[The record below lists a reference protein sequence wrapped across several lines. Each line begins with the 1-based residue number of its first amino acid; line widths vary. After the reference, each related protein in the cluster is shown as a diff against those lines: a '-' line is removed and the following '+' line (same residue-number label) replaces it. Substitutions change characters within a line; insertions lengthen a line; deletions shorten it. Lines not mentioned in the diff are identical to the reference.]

1 MGELPPQPDE
11 VTLEELLELAR
22 RLEAHPENRPGS
34 DKTWVLHGLR
44 KFQARMRLVDEM
56 REKRCA
62 ELRRKGEMVSELQ
75 RQLKI
80 IEDLDNPRPPHGSS

>member
-44 KFQARMRLVDEM
+44 RFQHFWREYAEHGFRTEDGPQSSRAARRAAG
-56 REKRCA
+56 EK
-62 ELRRKGEMVSELQ
+62 L
-75 RQLKI
+75 
-80 IEDLDNPRPPHGSS
+80 PPT

>member
-34 DKTWVLHGLR
+34 DKTWVLHSLR
-44 KFQARMRLVDEM
+44 RFQAGMRVVDAMHAE
-56 REKRCA
+56 RRA
-62 ELRRKGEMVSELQ
+62 ELERESGT
-75 RQLKI
+75 
-80 IEDLDNPRPPHGSS
+80 

>member
-34 DKTWVLHGLR
+34 DKTWVLHSLR
-44 KFQARMRLVDEM
+44 RFQARMRMVDNM
-56 REKRCA
+56 RAARRAEVEKER
-62 ELRRKGEMVSELQ
+62 GT
-75 RQLKI
+75 
-80 IEDLDNPRPPHGSS
+80 